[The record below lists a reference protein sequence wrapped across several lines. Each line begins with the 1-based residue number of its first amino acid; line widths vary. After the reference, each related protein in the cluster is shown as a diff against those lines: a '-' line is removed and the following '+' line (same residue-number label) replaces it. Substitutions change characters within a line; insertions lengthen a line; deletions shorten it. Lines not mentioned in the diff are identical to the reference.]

1 MVAPR
6 SDRLEHARTVQG
18 KRSIMQDVEG
28 KVAFITGGASGIGLG
43 AARAFVDAG
52 MKVVMADVRPDNIE
66 KALTGFE
73 ERQQLQSVHAIELD
87 VTDREAYARAAEKT
101 VERFGKVHVLFSN
114 AGMGVG
120 GPVKQATFNDWDWGI
135 GVMITGVV
143 NGLVTFLPYLLEHGE
158 GGHVLST
165 SSMSAVIPIPNA
177 TIYTTAKAAMMGM
190 AESMRAE
197 LAPDN
202 IGVSVFCPGPVQ
214 SNIHESA
221 RTRPAKYQN
230 AAASERERQLA
241 NRPVN
246 PLWMDADECGQ
257 RILNG
262 IRRNDLYIFTHPEF
276 APGAREHYEA
286 ILSSFPHEKINTERA
301 REIGFLLD
309 NPIFRET
316 IKQNRENPL

>member
-1 MVAPR
+1 
-6 SDRLEHARTVQG
+6 
-18 KRSIMQDVEG
+18 MQDVEG

-43 AARAFVDAG
+43 AAKAFVDAG
-52 MKVVMADVRPDNIE
+52 MKVVMADVREDHIE
-66 KALTGFE
+66 EALEFFQSKQQG
-73 ERQQLQSVHAIELD
+73 RQVHALKLD
-87 VTDREAYARAAEKT
+87 VTDRDAYAQAAKEAEAK
-101 VERFGKVHVLFSN
+101 FDKLHVLFSN

-120 GPVKQATFNDWDWGI
+120 GPVKHSTFHDWDWGV

-143 NGLVTFLPYLLEHGE
+143 NGLVTLLPYLQKHGE

-165 SSMSAVIPIPNA
+165 SSMSAVIPIPNSA
-177 TIYTTAKAAMMGM
+177 IYTTCKAAMMGM
-190 AESMRAE
+190 AESMRGE

-214 SNIHESA
+214 SNIHQSA
-221 RTRPAKYQN
+221 RTRPEKYQN
-230 AAASERERQLA
+230 PGAAERERQLA
-241 NRPVN
+241 ERPVN
-246 PLWMDADECGQ
+246 PVWMDNYECGQ
-257 RILNG
+257 RILEG

-301 REIGFLLD
+301 AAIGFLLD

>member
-1 MVAPR
+1 
-6 SDRLEHARTVQG
+6 
-18 KRSIMQDVEG
+18 MQDVEG

-43 AARAFVDAG
+43 AAKAFVDAG
-52 MKVVMADVRPDNIE
+52 MKVVMADIRQDHIE
-66 KALTGFE
+66 EALEFFQSKQQS
-73 ERQQLQSVHAIELD
+73 RQVHALKLD
-87 VTDREAYARAAEKT
+87 VTDREAWAAAAKEAEAK
-101 VERFGKVHVLFSN
+101 FDKIHVLFSN

-120 GPVKQATFNDWDWGI
+120 GPVKACTFNDWDWGV
-135 GVMITGVV
+135 GVMVGGVI
-143 NGLVTFLPYLLEHGE
+143 NGLVTLLPYIQKHGE
-158 GGHVLST
+158 GGHILST

-177 TIYTTAKAAMMGM
+177 TIYTTCKAAMIGM

-197 LAPDN
+197 LAGDN

-214 SNIHESA
+214 SNIHQSA
-221 RTRPAKYQN
+221 RTRPEKYQN
-230 AAASERERQLA
+230 DSGVTERERQLEG
-241 NRPVN
+241 RPVN
-246 PLWMDADECGQ
+246 PLWMDNYECGL

-262 IRRNDLYIFTHPEF
+262 IRRNDLYILTHPEF

-301 REIGFLLD
+301 AAIGFLLD

>member
-1 MVAPR
+1 
-6 SDRLEHARTVQG
+6 
-18 KRSIMQDVEG
+18 MQDVEG

-43 AARAFVDAG
+43 AAKAFVDAG
-52 MKVVMADVRPDNIE
+52 MKVIMADVREDHIE
-66 KALTGFE
+66 EALEYFQSKQQG
-73 ERQQLQSVHAIELD
+73 RQVHAIKLD
-87 VTDREAYARAAEKT
+87 VTDRDAYAEAAREAEAKFEKI
-101 VERFGKVHVLFSN
+101 HVLFSN

-120 GPVKQATFNDWDWGI
+120 GPVKASTFHDWDWGI

-143 NGLVTFLPYLLEHGE
+143 NGLVTFLPYLLKHGE
-158 GGHVLST
+158 GGHILST

-177 TIYTTAKAAMMGM
+177 AIYTTAKAAMIGM

-214 SNIHESA
+214 SNIHQSA
-221 RTRPAKYQN
+221 KTRPEKFQN
-230 AAASERERQLA
+230 PGAAERERQLA

-246 PLWMDADECGQ
+246 PLWMDNYECGQ

-301 REIGFLLD
+301 GVIGFLLD

-316 IKQNRENPL
+316 IKQNRETPL